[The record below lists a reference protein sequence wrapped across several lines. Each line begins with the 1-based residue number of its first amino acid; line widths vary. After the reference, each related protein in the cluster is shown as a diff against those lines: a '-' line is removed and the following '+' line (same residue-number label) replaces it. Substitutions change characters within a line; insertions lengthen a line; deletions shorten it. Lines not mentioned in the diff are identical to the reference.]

1 MWKTL
6 LRLCEGLK
14 WVHVS
19 GDTTCIAGLDPDS
32 TVLGDYV
39 ILFVKFSD
47 RLCQSKATQNHLIRT
62 ASPILML

>member
-1 MWKTL
+1 MGKVMILELNEYKT
-6 LRLCEGLK
+6 E
-14 WVHVS
+14 H
-19 GDTTCIAGLDPDS
+19 TACIAGLDPDS

-39 ILFVKFSD
+39 ILFLKFSD